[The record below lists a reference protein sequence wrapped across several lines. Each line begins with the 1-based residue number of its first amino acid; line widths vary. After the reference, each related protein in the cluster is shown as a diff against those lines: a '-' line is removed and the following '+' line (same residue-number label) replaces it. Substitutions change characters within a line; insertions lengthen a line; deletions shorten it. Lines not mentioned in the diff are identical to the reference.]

1 MYEFV
6 LDAYTTN
13 PDKNEWEPTRDAIYQ
28 RYQVDGGGG
37 YRYSRPFDAG
47 INFAA
52 SLVSLFYGEG
62 DFRRTLQIASLA
74 GWDSDNPAA
83 TWGGLLGFILGKD
96 GIERT
101 FQRRFSEAYW
111 IHRTRKAFTDHTPGL
126 AGEDTFSQMA
136 QRGVEVVEKVLTA
149 EE

>member
-1 MYEFV
+1 V
-6 LDAYTTN
+6 
-13 PDKNEWEPTRDAIYQ
+13 
-28 RYQVDGGGG
+28 
-37 YRYSRPFDAG
+37 
-47 INFAA
+47 
-52 SLVSLFYGEG
+52 
-62 DFRRTLQIASLA
+62 QIASLA

-111 IHRTRKAFTDHTPGL
+111 IHRTRKAFPDHTPDL

-136 QRGVEVVEKVLTA
+136 QRGVDVVEKVLTT
-149 EE
+149 ED